1 MGTTI
6 NSYSVSLGLDS
17 SNYIDS
23 SKLSRTET
31 AALKRDIAA
40 ARDPM
45 EQLQVKQDKLT
56 KALNEGA
63 ISQEVYNRLMQHY
76 TDKMH
81 AASGATEKQATLL
94 DTFSKVGN
102 VITGI
107 RQGLM
112 LVGDAVGFVA
122 DKFQAFN
129 QVTNDLDDANDAAKK
144 LGLSFN
150 ELGSLQF
157 AAERLGGGDAAGA
170 IDKALGQMLKKGM
183 VEPGESAVDAFKRV
197 ADQVQQAATQTERA
211 KIAADA
217 FGKSGIEILAVLQS
231 GSAEIENL
239 VSQWEKTNSL
249 SDAQLIAISE
259 YNDQW
264 DNVVLSVTGFRNVFV
279 AEIAPALSVIGE
291 DLLGM
296 SSTFD
301 GMVDSAEV
309 FAETITGS
317 AGVMKDMMQ
326 AWSFIDPR
334 AAAARIAAGT
344 YTVEA
349 AMEAARFD
357 SAGKMLA
364 ELYARRA
371 ELDVKASDEQAKRDR
386 MRQDLEK
393 DGIDE
398 ISDKKLEAIDKASS
412 KLEATLDK
420 QFQDELAREDAL
432 NAKAMSAAEKELNK
446 KQGARPSVLSLD
458 VGSSEYVKYMADLA
472 NSGSEVSRPT
482 EEEILAEA
490 VKQREL
496 MERQAANEEAM
507 KAKLQ
512 ELIEVSKEN
521 GFKRVR

>member
-264 DNVVLSVTGFRNVFV
+264 DNVV
-279 AEIAPALSVIGE
+279 
-291 DLLGM
+291 
-296 SSTFD
+296 
-301 GMVDSAEV
+301 
-309 FAETITGS
+309 
-317 AGVMKDMMQ
+317 
-326 AWSFIDPR
+326 
-334 AAAARIAAGT
+334 
-344 YTVEA
+344 
-349 AMEAARFD
+349 
-357 SAGKMLA
+357 
-364 ELYARRA
+364 
-371 ELDVKASDEQAKRDR
+371 
-386 MRQDLEK
+386 
-393 DGIDE
+393 
-398 ISDKKLEAIDKASS
+398 
-412 KLEATLDK
+412 
-420 QFQDELAREDAL
+420 
-432 NAKAMSAAEKELNK
+432 
-446 KQGARPSVLSLD
+446 
-458 VGSSEYVKYMADLA
+458 
-472 NSGSEVSRPT
+472 
-482 EEEILAEA
+482 
-490 VKQREL
+490 
-496 MERQAANEEAM
+496 
-507 KAKLQ
+507 
-512 ELIEVSKEN
+512 
-521 GFKRVR
+521 